1 MLTCPAMSLKTS
13 SVDYANLSS
22 DEPEDLERGLC

>member
-1 MLTCPAMSLKTS
+1 MLTGPVMSLKTS
-13 SVDYANLSS
+13 GEDYVNRSS